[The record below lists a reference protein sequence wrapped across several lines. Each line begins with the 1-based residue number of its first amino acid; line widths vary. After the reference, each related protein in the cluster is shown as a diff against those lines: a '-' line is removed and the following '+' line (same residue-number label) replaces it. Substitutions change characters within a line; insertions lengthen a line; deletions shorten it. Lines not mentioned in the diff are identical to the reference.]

1 MSFRPRSAVVWFA
14 VGGGPLAFAFQ
25 FVAGLAFSFAQCN
38 QSDGRWRLALQSWQ
52 VGFAAVGLVVGLA
65 SMGTAIWL
73 FVRTYRI
80 GDVFEEERS
89 GGGSAPPI
97 GRIHFLA
104 IVGLIVNFLTLAII
118 VMDAVGAPLL
128 SLCQQS

>member
-14 VGGGPLAFAFQ
+14 VGGGPIAFALQ

-38 QSDGRWRLALQSWQ
+38 QSAGRWRLPVQSWQ
-52 VGFAAVGLVVGLA
+52 AALAAGALALGLA
-65 SMGTAIWL
+65 SMGTAAWL
-73 FVRTYRI
+73 FFRTFRI
-80 GDVFEEERS
+80 DDVFEEERS

-104 IVGLIVNFLTLAII
+104 IVGLVVNFLALAII
-118 VMDAVGAPLL
+118 VMDGVGTPLL

>member
-14 VGGGPLAFAFQ
+14 VGGGPIAFALQ

-38 QSDGRWRLALQSWQ
+38 QPGGRWQLPVRPWQAALA
-52 VGFAAVGLVVGLA
+52 AAGLVIGLA
-65 SMGTAIWL
+65 SLGTAIWL
-73 FVRTYRI
+73 FLRTFRI

-89 GGGSAPPI
+89 GGGSAPPL

-104 IVGLIVNFLTLAII
+104 IVGLTVNCLTLAII
-118 VMDAVGAPLL
+118 VMDGVGAPLL